1 MTDRLGGGGKRAGL
15 RRWRLVLGR
24 YSEAG
29 LRQPQLTDIEQRS
42 DRALDYLYGRELDRR
57 GLRTQRGDR
66 HGSLD
71 PSQLTALGWL
81 SEVRELFPAQAYETI
96 QGHALDR
103 YGMSE
108 LLKDPELLAGI
119 TPSED
124 LLKALM
130 TLKDRADPAVQAKIR
145 EIARKVVD
153 DIMKRLKSRVETALS
168 GTRNR
173 FASSPLKNIRN
184 FDWRRTIR
192 ENLKNYDTERRVLVA
207 ERLRF
212 HARSRRRFPW
222 TIVLCVDQSGSMVS
236 SVIYAAVMAAI
247 IAGLPSLKLHLV
259 VFDTAIVDLTQRASD
274 PVEVLLSVQLGGGTD
289 IGRAVTYCEQLIQQ
303 PTRTVFVLV
312 SDFYEGASPARLI
325 AAVRR
330 LAEARVTL
338 LGLAALDA
346 RAVPD
351 FDRGMAG
358 RLADVGM
365 KIAALTPERFAD
377 WLAEVIR

>member
-1 MTDRLGGGGKRAGL
+1 MTDTVGGGGERRAL

-29 LRQPQLTDIEQRS
+29 LRQPRLTEVELRA
-42 DRALDYLYGRELDRR
+42 DRALEYLYGRELDRR
-57 GLRTQRGDR
+57 GLRPQRGGR

-81 SEVRELFPAQAYETI
+81 REVRELFPTQAYETI

-108 LLKDPELLAGI
+108 LLKDPQLLAGI

-130 TLKDRADPAVQAKIR
+130 TLKDRADPAVHAKIG

-153 DIMKRLKSRVETALS
+153 DIMRRLRSRVETALR

-173 FASSPLKNIRN
+173 FASSPLKNLRN

-212 HARSRRRFPW
+212 HTRSRRR
-222 TIVLCVDQSGSMVS
+222 LLR
-236 SVIYAAVMAAI
+236 AAYPAADAHGI
-247 IAGLPSLKLHLV
+247 GAGERLLRGGV
-259 VFDTAIVDLTQRASD
+259 ARA
-274 PVEVLLSVQLGGGTD
+274 PGRRRPPPLRGAGYPAGA
-289 IGRAVTYCEQLIQQ
+289 GRA
-303 PTRTVFVLV
+303 R
-312 SDFYEGASPARLI
+312 
-325 AAVRR
+325 
-330 LAEARVTL
+330 
-338 LGLAALDA
+338 
-346 RAVPD
+346 
-351 FDRGMAG
+351 
-358 RLADVGM
+358 
-365 KIAALTPERFAD
+365 
-377 WLAEVIR
+377 

>member
-1 MTDRLGGGGKRAGL
+1 MSNSIGANQATL

-24 YSEAG
+24 YSDAG
-29 LRQPQLTDIEQRS
+29 LRQPRLTELELRT
-42 DRALDYLYGRELDRR
+42 DRALEYLYGRELDRR
-57 GLRTQRGDR
+57 GIRSRSGAR

-71 PSQLTALGWL
+71 ASQLTALDWL
-81 SEVRELFPAQAYETI
+81 GEVRELFPATVYETI

-108 LLKDPELLAGI
+108 LLRDPQLLAGL

-124 LLKALM
+124 LLRALM
-130 TLKDRADPAVQAKIR
+130 TLKDRADPAVHAKIR

-153 DIMKRLKSRVETALS
+153 DIMRRLKSRVETALS

-192 ENLKNYDTERRVLVA
+192 ENLKHYDATRRVLVA

-236 SVIYAAVMAAI
+236 SVIYSAVMAAI
-247 IAGLPSLKLHLV
+247 IAGLPSLRLHLV
-259 VFDTAIVDLTQRASD
+259 VFDTAIVDLTDRAAD

-289 IGRAVTYCEQLIQQ
+289 IGRAVNYCEQLIQQ

-312 SDFYEGASPARLI
+312 SDFCEGGSPGRLVT
-325 AAVRR
+325 AVRR

-346 RAVPD
+346 EAVPD
-351 FDRGMAG
+351 FDRGTAG
-358 RLADVGM
+358 RLADAGM

-377 WLAEVIR
+377 WLAEVIQ

>member
-1 MTDRLGGGGKRAGL
+1 MTAHVRDREAL

-29 LRQPQLTDIEQRS
+29 LRQPRLTEIELRC

-57 GLRTQRGDR
+57 GLRSRSGTR

-71 PSQLTALGWL
+71 PSQLTALDWL
-81 SEVRELFPAQAYETI
+81 GEVRELFPASVCETI

-108 LLKDPELLAGI
+108 ILHDPRLLEGL
-119 TPSED
+119 TPSQD

-130 TLKDRADPAVQAKIR
+130 TLKGRAEPAVQAKIR
-145 EIARKVVD
+145 EIARKVID
-153 DIMKRLKSRVETALS
+153 DIMKRMKARVETALT

-173 FASSPLKNIRN
+173 FVSSPLKNIRN

-192 ENLKNYDTERRVLVA
+192 ENLKNYDVERRVLVA

-236 SVIYAAVMAAI
+236 SVIYSAVMAAI

-259 VFDTAIVDLTQRASD
+259 VFDTAIVDLTDRASD

-289 IGRAVTYCEQLIQQ
+289 IGRAVAYCERLITQ

-312 SDFYEGASPARLI
+312 SDFCEGASPARLVG
-325 AAVRR
+325 AVRR
-330 LAEARVTL
+330 LAEGRVTL
-338 LGLAALDA
+338 LGLAALDEQ
-346 RAVPD
+346 AVPD
-351 FDRGMAG
+351 FDRAMAY
-358 RLADVGM
+358 RLADAGM

>member
-1 MTDRLGGGGKRAGL
+1 MDTLGGGERAAL

-29 LRQPQLTDIEQRS
+29 LRQPQLTEVELRA

-57 GLRTQRGDR
+57 GLRTQHGGR

-81 SEVRELFPAQAYETI
+81 SEVRELFPAHAYETI

-124 LLKALM
+124 LLKSLM

-153 DIMKRLKSRVETALS
+153 DIMRRLKARVETALS

-192 ENLKNYDTERRVLVA
+192 ENLKNYDSERRVLVA

-222 TIVLCVDQSGSMVS
+222 TIILCVDQSGSMVS
-236 SVIYAAVMAAI
+236 SVIYSAVMAAI

-259 VFDTAIVDLTQRASD
+259 VFDTAIVDLTDRASD

-303 PTRTVFVLV
+303 PTRTILVLV

-338 LGLAALDA
+338 LGLAALDE

-365 KIAALTPERFAD
+365 KIAALTPERFAE